1 MARQESAVRQPY
13 AESAKSGPST
23 DDSPESDIR
32 LTLNRIINA
41 PLDEVYAAWTN
52 PEILKKWFAPGDAE
66 VKVAVA
72 NVIVGGTL
80 LVEIRA
86 SDGTIWRILGVYREV
101 EPLRR
106 LVHTW
111 AWEGSSTESLVAVDF
126 EPTAPGKTLL
136 TLTHSRF
143 EQTETRDEHERGWSG
158 CLSKLEK
165 LLV

>member
-1 MARQESAVRQPY
+1 MARLETAGRRTY
-13 AESAKSGPST
+13 AESAKSGAST
-23 DDSPESDIR
+23 DDSRESDIR

-52 PEILKKWFAPGDAE
+52 PELLKKWFAPGDAE
-66 VKVAVA
+66 VKIAVA
-72 NVIVGGTL
+72 NVIVSGKL

-86 SDGTIWRILGVYREV
+86 SDGTTWRLRGVYREV

-111 AWEGSSTESLVAVDF
+111 VWEGSDVESLVAVDF
-126 EPTAPGKTLL
+126 EPAAPGKTLL
-136 TLTHSRF
+136 TLTHSGF
-143 EQTETRDEHERGWSG
+143 EQAEIRDEHERGWSG